1 MTKYNIRV
9 CAVKG
14 ASFGHWSEYI
24 AGFTQKPYNNNW
36 GWKDCPSDTIW
47 YCKYDVSEENL
58 KIATIIGNSLS
69 PPRKVSS
76 WGVKVMVSKD
86 NNGYGIY
93 IGVTPANI
101 DQDNDDTMN
110 KCG

>member
-1 MTKYNIRV
+1 M
-9 CAVKG
+9 AE
-14 ASFGHWSEYI
+14 S
-24 AGFTQKPYNNNW
+24 TQKPYNNNW
-36 GWKDCPSDTIW
+36 DWKDCPSDTIL
-47 YCKYDVSEENL
+47 YCKYDVGEENPM
-58 KIATIIGNSLS
+58 IATIIGNSLI
-69 PPRKVSS
+69 PPSKVSS

>member
-1 MTKYNIRV
+1 
-9 CAVKG
+9 
-14 ASFGHWSEYI
+14 
-24 AGFTQKPYNNNW
+24 
-36 GWKDCPSDTIW
+36 
-47 YCKYDVSEENL
+47 
-58 KIATIIGNSLS
+58 
-69 PPRKVSS
+69 
-76 WGVKVMVSKD
+76 MVSKD